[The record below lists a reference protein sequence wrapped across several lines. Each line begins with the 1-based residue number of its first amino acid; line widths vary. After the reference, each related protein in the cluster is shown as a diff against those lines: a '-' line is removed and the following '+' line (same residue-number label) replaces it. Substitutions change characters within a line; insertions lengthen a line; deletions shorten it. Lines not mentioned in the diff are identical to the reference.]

1 MQFGCTVEKLRIKHK
16 MSREK
21 LAARVGVN
29 AAVVE
34 AWETGEQFPDQE
46 HLLLL
51 AQTLKVGIGTLVDGD
66 RELMLKVIDGTE
78 TQETVT
84 MAVVS
89 ALLAISAGALFCLT
103 KSMPETT
110 QIATRITEVLLIAG
124 FAVLAYIRRSPNAMR
139 AKGFRDA
146 IEAAEGSEKG
156 LIQVTAGRNT
166 KLVIM
171 QFVLGAIIAATL
183 IVLLGVIMPE
193 SQLPWV
199 ML

>member
-1 MQFGCTVEKLRIKHK
+1 MQFGSTVEKLRAKHK

-21 LAARVGVN
+21 LAQKAGVS
-29 AAVVE
+29 ADVVA
-34 AWETGEQFPDQE
+34 AWESGDQFPDQE

-51 AQTLKVGIGTLVDGD
+51 ARSLKVSIKTLVDDD

-84 MAVVS
+84 MAVLSV
-89 ALLAISAGALFCLT
+89 LLAICAGVLVCAT
-103 KSMPETT
+103 KAAPEVT
-110 QIATRITEVLLIAG
+110 QTASRITEVLLVAG
-124 FAVLAYIRRSPNAMR
+124 FAVLAFIRRGPKAMR

-156 LIQVTAGRNT
+156 LLQVTAGRNT
-166 KLVIM
+166 KLVVM
-171 QFVLGAIIAATL
+171 QFILGAIIATTL

>member
-1 MQFGCTVEKLRIKHK
+1 MQFGSTVEKLRTKHK

-21 LAARVGVN
+21 LAEKAGVDQ
-29 AAVVE
+29 ATVA
-34 AWETGEQFPDQE
+34 AWESGDQFPDQE

-51 AQTLKVGIGTLVDGD
+51 ARALKVSIGALVDED

-84 MAVVS
+84 MAVLSV
-89 ALLAISAGALFCLT
+89 LLAICAGALVCIT
-103 KSMPETT
+103 KAMPDVT
-110 QIATRITEVLLIAG
+110 QTASRITEVLLIAG
-124 FAVLAYIRRSPNAMR
+124 FAVLAFVRRSPNAMR

-166 KLVIM
+166 KLVVM
-171 QFVLGAIIAATL
+171 QFILGAIIAATL
-183 IVLLGVIMPE
+183 IILLGVIMPE